1 MTQISLWL
9 LHQFE
14 PYAAENAMF
23 KRNGRTNYIF
33 SDQRFK
39 YTILAST
46 RRFHFSADY
55 IYNRCQKSFW
65 TPTQAE
71 NSPKRTK
78 MGKNTPNGAKLKQ

>member
-14 PYAAENAMF
+14 YYAAVNAMF

-55 IYNRCQKSFW
+55 IYMPMYYPIF
-65 TPTQAE
+65 
-71 NSPKRTK
+71 PKI
-78 MGKNTPNGAKLKQ
+78 